1 MYNNIA
7 VKKLIRRG
15 NINMTNQYEIY
26 EMIKSDEAI
35 GRYFTYG
42 IKLIDEAGEEVL
54 KINDVSTD
62 VETVKFITNLLNEN
76 NVSKEHTMDILS
88 DII

>member
-26 EMIKSDEAI
+26 EMIKNDEAI
-35 GRYFTYG
+35 GRYSTYG

-54 KINDVSTD
+54 KINDISTD